1 MSIHSFFLVK
11 WLEPTAAAA
20 AAAAAGMVA
29 VLAAETGVLAVA
41 VVHRIMEH

>member
-20 AAAAAGMVA
+20 AAAAAEFDQSSVF
-29 VLAAETGVLAVA
+29 
-41 VVHRIMEH
+41 

>member
-20 AAAAAGMVA
+20 AAAAAAGFDQSA
-29 VLAAETGVLAVA
+29 Q
-41 VVHRIMEH
+41 IF

>member
-20 AAAAAGMVA
+20 AAAAGFDQRAQ
-29 VLAAETGVLAVA
+29 
-41 VVHRIMEH
+41 IF